1 MGALK
6 DLKLSDLTVNF
17 VGMRECHRY
26 GGFSFP
32 CEGLMAENGR
42 TTELGSIV
50 AGFEKLM
57 DSHRGVVNATVIHA
71 VRSCHFLGNVVLFSD
86 DLE

>member
-1 MGALK
+1 
-6 DLKLSDLTVNF
+6 
-17 VGMRECHRY
+17 
-26 GGFSFP
+26 
-32 CEGLMAENGR
+32 MAENGR

-71 VRSCHFLGNVVLFSD
+71 VRGCHFLGNAVLF
-86 DLE
+86 L